1 MIEDFINI
9 RFKPECQILDENILD
24 EINTIFKSSC
34 KKTKNVKKNS
44 NFKNNFTFNLKKN
57 KNENKFIFI
66 LNKISNNNINELC
79 IEYIENI
86 NITSIEEY
94 NVMIEIIFF
103 KMLKDIILC
112 ESYIKFFINIIK
124 INKLKFSLDCN
135 YFNTLC
141 HNWVSYFYKNKSFEK
156 TIEEKFTEYDN
167 EIYRFNFLEL
177 INLLVKNNFYNID
190 IKDNISNVLLK
201 QNKYIT
207 DIHYWFKNNDK
218 EEYMIELKNIETN
231 NIREKLLIESLFE
244 TKLENEKELN
254 IIPSDVKN
262 TENDMFK
269 TQVTNIIEEYKYLK
283 MSNEVTYFV
292 NNECIDIDSKIR
304 FSEILLS
311 DYLINKDD
319 DILKL
324 IEYLLNKKV
333 LFKSNI
339 SKALKNVYNN
349 NVINDY
355 ILDNF
360 KNILILLKNNNI
372 TKNIEFIFNKVNIS
386 I

>member
-9 RFKPECQILDENILD
+9 RFKPECQILDDNILE
-24 EINTIFKSSC
+24 EINIIFKSKY

-44 NFKNNFTFNLKKN
+44 NFKNNSTINLKKN

-94 NVMIEIIFF
+94 NIMIEIIFF

-124 INKLKFSLDCN
+124 INKLKFSLNCN
-135 YFNTLC
+135 YFNILC

-156 TIEEKFTEYDN
+156 SFEEYDN

-177 INLLVKNNFYNID
+177 INLLVKNNFYNNN
-190 IKDNISNVLLK
+190 IKDYISNVLLQ

-218 EEYMIELKNIETN
+218 EKYIIELKNIETN

-244 TKLENEKELN
+244 NILENEKEIN
-254 IIPSDVKN
+254 IISDDVKD

-283 MSNEVTYFV
+283 MTEEVTYFV
-292 NNECIDIDSKIR
+292 NNECFDIDSKIR

-319 DILKL
+319 DILTL

-339 SKALKNVYNN
+339 SKALKNIYNSNVINN
-349 NVINDY
+349 NVENLKD
-355 ILDNF
+355 ILM
-360 KNILILLKNNNI
+360 LLKNNNI